1 MVAFREKCPHCGAAH
16 NPLLHLSFRT
26 EPELAGRFG
35 DFDPVLH
42 GDGVLHG
49 ESVMHEPSPNE
60 TVTFTYLCDNCGETY
75 WIESEVDHRSAL

>member
-1 MVAFREKCPHCGAAH
+1 MVAFRERCPHCGVAH
-16 NPLLHLSFRT
+16 NPLLHSSFRL

-35 DFDPVLH
+35 EYDPVLH
-42 GDGVLHG
+42 
-49 ESVMHEPSPNE
+49 EPTTLE